1 VELNREARYC
11 KAQGARQVPNPGLP
25 ALTSVLR
32 VLVTALVVLAIG
44 YWFFQRRSGQFGE
57 EI

>member
-1 VELNREARYC
+1 
-11 KAQGARQVPNPGLP
+11 
-25 ALTSVLR
+25 VLR
-32 VLVTALVVLAIG
+32 VLITALLVLTVG